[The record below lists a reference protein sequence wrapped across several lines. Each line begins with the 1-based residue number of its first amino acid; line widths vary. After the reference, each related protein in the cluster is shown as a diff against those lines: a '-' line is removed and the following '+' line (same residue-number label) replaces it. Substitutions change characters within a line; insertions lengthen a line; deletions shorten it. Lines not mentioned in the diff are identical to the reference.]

1 MWGRVTGA
9 GVHVRKSTQ
18 RAGRRMEIG
27 KEAPWGRQATK
38 EVMHSPHG
46 ARV

>member
-1 MWGRVTGA
+1 MTGA
-9 GVHVRKSTQ
+9 GLHRTKGTQ
-18 RAGRRMEIG
+18 RAVRRMEIG
-27 KEAPWGRQATK
+27 KEGPWGRQATK